1 MTGPIGSLLRFNEYY
16 NNSSTNHFYT
26 AYPANES
33 LGGYSLNVSDKW
45 ALFSSSS
52 SAGIVGSVLPVYRLY
67 NSFSSDP
74 NNGQAHFYTM
84 DTTKRDNAINGG
96 WTNEGVIGYG
106 YTSSGSN
113 RYAVYR
119 YYSAVD
125 NSHWYEQRP
134 DIAALFPNYVYKEVA
149 WYSPTLVYGCTDSS
163 AMNYDAYANQ
173 NSGCQYYVYGCTD
186 TLATNYDPSAN
197 VNQGCQ
203 YPTPSL
209 TLTISPSVII
219 QGESVTI
226 TWSTTNSTA
235 TTLTD
240 SGAVNPS
247 GDITFF
253 PQESKTYTLSGV
265 YYGYTS
271 NSVSKPLTVY
281 IPPQITFTA
290 ESEVIVL
297 GQSTKLDWTVT
308 GDADTVNVQPGIGD
322 TNLVS
327 FEFVSPTVTTTYTI
341 SASGNGGSDSKEL
354 EIVVLQPPSVSID
367 GPTSV
372 NYGDQISIIYDQE
385 GADSI
390 FELRVTTTDLDN
402 VSNSETIDLGPSES
416 DNDTYIYTPTYTD
429 RGPKRVD
436 FTLYGETSAGLTD
449 SDPLSVTI
457 DIDQRPDNLQIPESD
472 EKIKDEQPVI
482 TPDVEIT
489 TQQIVINDIDIPV
502 PIKAD
507 KPIQVEI
514 DNDGIYRDVEEI

>member
-26 AYPANES
+26 AYPQNENLS
-33 LGGYSLNVSDKW
+33 GYSLNVSDKW

-52 SAGIVGSVLPVYRLY
+52 SAGIVGSVSAVYRLY
-67 NSFSSDP
+67 RSVSSTQ
-74 NNGQAHFYTM
+74 QAHFYT
-84 DTTKRDNAINGG
+84 TSQTQINNATAGG
-96 WTNEGVIGYG
+96 YTNEGVVGYA

-119 YYSAVD
+119 YYSAID
-125 NSHWYEQRP
+125 DSHWYEQRP
-134 DIAALFPNYVYKEVA
+134 DIAAQFPNYVYKQVA

-173 NSGCQYYVYGCTD
+173 NTGCQYYVYGCTD

-219 QGESVTI
+219 QGQSVTI
-226 TWSTTNSTA
+226 TWSTTNSTS

-240 SGAVNPS
+240 SGAVSVS

-253 PQESKTYTLSGV
+253 PQESKTYTLSGI

-271 NSVSKPLTVY
+271 NSVSEPLTVY

-297 GQSTKLDWTVT
+297 GQSTKLEWTVT
-308 GDADTVNVQPGIGD
+308 GDASVVNVQPGIGD

-327 FEFVSPTVTTTYTI
+327 YEFVSPTVTTTYTI
-341 SASGNGGSDSKEL
+341 TASGNGGSDNKEL
-354 EIVVLQPPSVSID
+354 EIVVLQPPEVSID
-367 GPTSV
+367 GPTNV
-372 NYGDQISIIYDQE
+372 NYGDPISIIYDQE
-385 GADSI
+385 GADGI
-390 FELRVTTTDLDN
+390 FELQVTTVDLDN
-402 VSNSETIDLGPSES
+402 VSNEETIDLGPSAS
-416 DNDTYIYTPTYTD
+416 DNDTYIYTPTYVD
-429 RGPKRVD
+429 RGPQRVI
-436 FTLYGETSAGLTD
+436 FTLYGETTSGLTD
-449 SDPLSVTI
+449 SEPLTVSI
-457 DIDQRPDNLQIPESD
+457 DIDQRPDSIEIPESD
-472 EKIKDEQPVI
+472 DKIKDELPVI

-489 TQQIVINDIDIPV
+489 TQQILVDDIDIPV

-507 KPIQVEI
+507 SPIQVEI
-514 DNDGIYRDVEEI
+514 DNDGVYRDVEQI